1 MEADPLATLWG
12 SRGEEVGGMEL
23 CFLYEIHYLGGGE
36 RCIILPSPSPWKQGE
51 LFLSTKKNNEYD
63 IFQFFMHYLEL
74 YWDKI
79 IKLRN

>member
-1 MEADPLATLWG
+1 MEADPLATWG
-12 SRGEEVGGMEL
+12 YRVGGCGAWNYVFSMK
-23 CFLYEIHYLGGGE
+23 YIIWGGGKMYHFA
-36 RCIILPSPSPWKQGE
+36 LPFSMEAGRIVFKYD
-51 LFLSTKKNNEYD
+51 KNKEYD